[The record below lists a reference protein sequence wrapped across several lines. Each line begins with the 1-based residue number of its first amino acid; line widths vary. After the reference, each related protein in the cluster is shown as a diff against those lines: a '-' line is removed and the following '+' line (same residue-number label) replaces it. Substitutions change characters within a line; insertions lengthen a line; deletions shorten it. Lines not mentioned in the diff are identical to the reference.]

1 VPTFIASGIA
11 VSLIDVDDVQFPREV
26 DQILRRAITEHRLI
40 RFWLDG
46 HERVAEP
53 HDYGIR
59 KDAVHVLVYQVAG
72 TSKSGP
78 LPDWR
83 WVRLSRATGF
93 ELLDRRFPGG
103 REREVGRHA
112 EWDRLFLRVAPAG
125 EGGTREPPGAGARGR
140 RS

>member
-1 VPTFIASGIA
+1 M
-11 VSLIDVDDVQFPREV
+11 DDVQFPREV
-26 DQILRRAITEHRLI
+26 DQILRRAITERRLI

-46 HERVAEP
+46 HERIAEP

-72 TSKSGP
+72 TSKSGA

-93 ELLDRRFPGG
+93 ELLDRRFAGG

-112 EWDRLFLRVAPAG
+112 DWDRLFLRVEPAG
-125 EGGTREPPGAGARGR
+125 QGGSGGSTEPPGAGARGR

>member
-1 VPTFIASGIA
+1 MS
-11 VSLIDVDDVQFPREV
+11 DVQYPREV
-26 DQILRRAITEHRLI
+26 DRILRRAICERRLI

-46 HERVAEP
+46 HERIAEP

-59 KDAVHVLVYQVAG
+59 KDAVHVLVYQVGG
-72 TSKSGP
+72 TSKSGE

-93 ELLDRRFPGG
+93 ELLERRFAGG

-112 EWDRLFLRVAPAG
+112 EWDRLFLRVEPAHQG
-125 EGGTREPPGAGARGR
+125 DPTPPLGAGARGQ